1 MIVHT
6 LLYVILSVL
15 TATAVFAAGAP
26 LNKSP
31 QEHVEP
37 GEEEKDSSNSL

>member
-15 TATAVFAAGAP
+15 TATAVYAAGTP
-26 LNKSP
+26 VTKSS
-31 QEHVEP
+31 QEQVEP
-37 GEEEKDSSNSL
+37 GEEEKDRSNSL